1 MLILGLITP
10 TTLIESRAFSQCC
23 TNTFLRR
30 NMKRCPFLQVFAKMS
45 FTKNYL
51 VKNLVDKLSDFDYL
65 KTCRP
70 SAPPKPVKMDG
81 KCERHHE
88 ELKLYCHTDRKPIC
102 VVCRESR
109 AHR

>member
-1 MLILGLITP
+1 MSADAAVVSVRCRCFNALALRGLC
-10 TTLIESRAFSQCC
+10 L
-23 TNTFLRR
+23 
-30 NMKRCPFLQVFAKMS
+30 LQVFAKMS

-51 VKNLVDKLSDFDYL
+51 VKNLVEKMSDFDYL

-70 SAPPKPVKMDG
+70 SAPAKPVKMDG

>member
-1 MLILGLITP
+1 M
-10 TTLIESRAFSQCC
+10 
-23 TNTFLRR
+23 
-30 NMKRCPFLQVFAKMS
+30 QVFAKMS

-70 SAPPKPVKMDG
+70 SAPAKPVKMDG

>member
-1 MLILGLITP
+1 MSAHICINL
-10 TTLIESRAFSQCC
+10 AV
-23 TNTFLRR
+23 FLS
-30 NMKRCPFLQVFAKMS
+30 QVFGKMS

-51 VKNLVDKLSDFDYL
+51 VKNLVDKLSEFDCL
-65 KTCRP
+65 KTCKP
-70 SAPPKPVKMDG
+70 PAPAKPAKTDG

-109 AHR
+109 DHR